1 MPKECSCFSAAGGGE
16 GCLAGPNLTALVAHL
31 KGVCHAS
38 FSTIRKFFRNVFKIR
53 ISRGQFVKLIGKV
66 TASLAGMYD
75 HLLARLPGE
84 PRLNED
90 ETGHKENQ
98 QRQRP

>member
-1 MPKECSCFSAAGGGE
+1 MLLCRRRWRRGPGGAEPDRLG
-16 GCLAGPNLTALVAHL
+16 GLSQRC
-31 KGVCHAS
+31 VCHAS
-38 FSTIRKFFRNVFKIR
+38 FSTIRKFFRDVLKIR
-53 ISRGQFVKLIGKV
+53 ISREQLVKLIGKV